1 MVHSSHGWQV
11 GTEIE
16 GMGGL
21 GNGGKR
27 RSCEEKENRMQT
39 IDGSEWMDQHPNHEK
54 RMERWTLE
62 CRHELE
68 ECQDGLRSV
77 RTDQGVPRRI
87 EEYQDGLRSAKR
99 DQGVPRRIKECQ

>member
-39 IDGSEWMDQHPNHEK
+39 IDGSEWMDQHPNHEN

-68 ECQDGLRSV
+68 ECQDGR
-77 RTDQGVPRRI
+77 GVPRRI
-87 EEYQDGLRSAKR
+87 EKCQDGSRSTKTAR
-99 DQGVPRRIKECQ
+99 GVPREIKEC